1 MSQNKKI
8 VIAEDEPILIEMYK
22 LYFERTGYEVLK
34 AGNGRECINFV
45 KKEKPDII
53 LLDILMPKLDGW
65 EVLKQLKTDPETKQI
80 PILVFSNLGQ
90 TQEIQKGLDLGAN
103 DYVIKSNVTPKE
115 LLEKVE
121 GMIKKINKTQ

>member
-8 VIAEDEPILIEMYK
+8 IIAEDEPILIEMYK
-22 LYFERTGYEVLK
+22 LYFERAGYEVLK
-34 AGNGRECINFV
+34 ADNGRECIDFV

-90 TQEIQKGLDLGAN
+90 TQEVQKGLDLGAD
-103 DYVIKSNVTPKE
+103 DYVVKSNVTPKE

-121 GMIKKINKTQ
+121 GMIRKKE

>member
-8 VIAEDEPILIEMYK
+8 IIAEDEPVLIEMYK
-22 LYFERTGYEVLK
+22 LYFERAGYEVLK
-34 AGNGRECINFV
+34 ANNGRECIDFV

-53 LLDILMPKLDGW
+53 LLDILMPRVDGW
-65 EVLKQLKTDPETKQI
+65 EVLKQLKTNPETKQI

-90 TQEIQKGLDLGAN
+90 TQEIQKGLDLGAD
-103 DYVIKSNVTPKE
+103 DYVVKSNMTPKE

-121 GMIKKINKTQ
+121 GMVSK

>member
-8 VIAEDEPILIEMYK
+8 IIAEDEPVLIEMYK
-22 LYFERTGYEVLK
+22 LYFERAGYEVLK
-34 AGNGRECINFV
+34 ADNGRECIDFV

-53 LLDILMPKLDGW
+53 LLDILMPKIDGW
-65 EVLKQLKTDPETKQI
+65 EVLRQLKTDPETKLI

-90 TQEIQKGLDLGAN
+90 TQEIQKGLDLGAD
-103 DYVIKSNVTPKE
+103 DYVIKSDMTPKE

-121 GMIKKINKTQ
+121 GMIRKKE

>member
-8 VIAEDEPILIEMYK
+8 IIAEDEPVLIEMYK
-22 LYFERTGYEVLK
+22 LYFERAGYEVLK
-34 AGNGRECINFV
+34 AGNGRECIDFV
-45 KKEKPDII
+45 KKEKPNII

-65 EVLKQLKTDPETKQI
+65 EVLKQLKADPETKQV

-90 TQEIQKGLDLGAN
+90 TQEIQKGLDLGAD
-103 DYVIKSNVTPKE
+103 DYVIKSNMTPKE

-121 GMIKKINKTQ
+121 KMIKK

>member
-8 VIAEDEPILIEMYK
+8 IIAEDEPILIEMYK
-22 LYFERTGYEVLK
+22 LYFERAGYEVLK
-34 AGNGRECINFV
+34 ANNGRECIDFV

-53 LLDILMPKLDGW
+53 LLDILMPRVDGW

-90 TQEIQKGLDLGAN
+90 TQEIQKGLDLGAD
-103 DYVIKSNVTPKE
+103 DYVVKSNMTPKE

-121 GMIKKINKTQ
+121 GMIRKKE

>member
-8 VIAEDEPILIEMYK
+8 IIAEDEPVLIEMYK
-22 LYFERTGYEVLK
+22 LYFERAGYEVLK
-34 AGNGRECINFV
+34 ADNGRECIDFV

-90 TQEIQKGLDLGAN
+90 TQEIQKGLDLGAD
-103 DYVIKSNVTPKE
+103 DYVIKSNMTPKE

-121 GMIKKINKTQ
+121 GMVNKK

>member
-8 VIAEDEPILIEMYK
+8 IIAEDEPVLIEMYK
-22 LYFERTGYEVLK
+22 LYFERAGYEVLK
-34 AGNGRECINFV
+34 ADNGRECIDFV

-90 TQEIQKGLDLGAN
+90 TQEIQKGLDLGAD
-103 DYVIKSNVTPKE
+103 DYVIKSNMTPKE

-121 GMIKKINKTQ
+121 GMINKK